1 MKHMRLLLLAST
13 LVAICLAAVTY
24 TACNKDKCHNVLCLN
39 KGTCNGGICECPVG
53 YEGLR
58 CDTLSRDKFVFT
70 YNGGDTCSN
79 YLGHYHQYPI
89 QLLAIAAN
97 PFELTMK
104 NFIGNL
110 QDSAICTIQS
120 TDSFTFIGANNG
132 TTYTGWGRMRNDSLW
147 MAYSVEHDTSSYSCV
162 YFGQS
167 LRVGAN
173 GH

>member
-1 MKHMRLLLLAST
+1 MKHLRLILVSAF
-13 LVAICLAAVTY
+13 VAIASLVVISY
-24 TACNKDKCHNVLCLN
+24 TACNKDKCHNVMCLN
-39 KGTCNGGICECPVG
+39 KGTCDGGICECPVG

-89 QLLAIAAN
+89 QLLAIASN

-104 NFIGNL
+104 DFIGNL
-110 QDSAICTIQS
+110 NDSAICTIRS
-120 TDSFTFIGANNG
+120 RDSFTFIGANNG
-132 TTYTGWGRMRNDSLW
+132 VTYTGWGKLSNDSLW
-147 MAYSVEHDTSSYSCV
+147 MTYSVEQDTVSYSCH

-167 LRVGAN
+167 LRLGV
-173 GH
+173 H

>member
-1 MKHMRLLLLAST
+1 MKHIRFILLSSFVMLALIGVLS
-13 LVAICLAAVTY
+13 Y
-24 TACNKDKCHNVLCLN
+24 TSCNKDKCHNVVCLH
-39 KGTCNGGICECPVG
+39 KGTCDGGICQCPVG

-58 CDTLSRDKFVFT
+58 CETQSRDKFIFT

-79 YLGHYHQYPI
+79 FLGHWHQYSI
-89 QLLAIAAN
+89 QLLAIAEN
-97 PFELTMK
+97 PFLFTMK

-110 QDSAICTIQS
+110 QDSAICTIRS

-132 TTYTGWGRMRNDSLW
+132 VTYSGWGKLSNDSLW
-147 MAYSVEHDTSSYSCV
+147 MTYAVEQDTISYSCH

-167 LRVGAN
+167 LRVG